1 MKKIVFFILIS
12 LFIFAVNCSMVKA
25 QEQKALVQYTHSLE
39 GKILATNFELSQPTI
54 KVEYVKTDDY
64 YDDETKEMTLRIDE
78 NTKITD
84 ESGKQIK
91 KEELKTGNEV
101 SVTYRIK
108 WNFKRKP
115 LWKIALTIAIKAKPG
130 EPAYKK

>member
-1 MKKIVFFILIS
+1 MKRIVFLSLLS
-12 LFIFAVNCSMVKA
+12 LFISAGSCPLAKA
-25 QEQKALVQYTHSLE
+25 QEQKALIQYTHSLE
-39 GKILATNFELSQPTI
+39 GKILATDFELSQPTI

-64 YDDETKEMTLRIDE
+64 YNDETKEMTLRIDE

-84 ESGKQIK
+84 ESGKEIN
-91 KEELKTGNEV
+91 KEELKTGNDV

-115 LWKIALTIAIKAKPG
+115 LWKIALTIAVKAKPDQ
-130 EPAYKK
+130 PAYKK